1 MGAPLDGDRR
11 RDAPSDGGPMSIFG
25 FLRRRAQRDLDLND
39 EIRVHFEMAVRDRM
53 ARGESRGDAEAAARR
68 EFGNVGYVQEVT
80 REMWGGVWFERLRQD
95 LRFAARS
102 LRRSPTFTIVAAL
115 TLALGIGVNTA
126 MFAVVHGV
134 LLRPLPFADSDRLF
148 VPSYEMAAVGSAAG
162 MFDDHYVQLAKDTS
176 IFERLAAYGTRSL
189 TITGVGDPL
198 LVSAARVTDQ
208 FFSVLGAR
216 PQFGRLFEESEAAG
230 DDGTSIILSDALW
243 HSRFNA
249 NPSVIGMRI
258 MLEGVSRTVVGVMPA
273 SFDFPAGTDVW
284 QPWRIVSDPKTNISF
299 IPVIGRL
306 KPRLTDQQAGQMFAA
321 YTSHLPVGE
330 GPPRPGLI
338 AALTP
343 LKTVLVGNVRTPLL
357 IFSGAIGFVLLIA
370 CANVANLLLMR
381 VATRDREMAVR
392 AALGAGRWRLV
403 RQLLTE
409 TLALTTLGSV
419 AGIAVALAT
428 LRLLLVLAPANM
440 LPRADGI
447 RIDPWTLAFT
457 AGLAIVT
464 AIACGAI
471 PALHASEHRLRAS
484 LAAGAR
490 TVTGG
495 RQRLRSLLVGGEI
508 ALALVLLTGAGLLV
522 RSFDRMRSVDLGFD
536 PHNTLAVSVALP
548 AARYTG
554 AADMREFDAR
564 VLANLNAIPGVESA
578 GVINWAPF
586 GNRGVS
592 GSLFAEDG
600 HKFPGY
606 SVGALSVSPG
616 YFRAMGIHL
625 ERGRAFTADDRAN
638 GARVAILS
646 HSVAEKF
653 WPGENPIGKRITSS
667 EKPDPSDWMTVVGV
681 VNDVVQAAGLVRR
694 TGPAS
699 RVTSSPAP
707 ANYIPLAQTNVPFFL
722 RRVAF
727 VVRRHEDAP
736 STPIA
741 VATTHILRE
750 ADPNLALETVASM
763 SDILGRTTAEPRFQS
778 RMLLTFSLAALLL
791 AVIGVY
797 GVLSYNLSQ
806 RQQEIGVRIALGATP
821 AEIARMVMRGT
832 TTLVVP
838 GIVVGLGASFALTRV
853 LGRFLFQ
860 ITATDPTTFAFVVV
874 VLAVVALAA
883 AAIPA
888 RRASR
893 IDPSILTRATG

>member
-1 MGAPLDGDRR
+1 MRWPWQ
-11 RDAPSDGGPMSIFG
+11 
-25 FLRRRAQRDLDLND
+25 RRARELALTEELQSHL
-39 EIRVHFEMAVRDRM
+39 EMAMEQRIQ
-53 ARGESRGDAEAAARR
+53 RGESPVAARDNALR
-68 EFGNVGYVQEVT
+68 EFGNVTHVAEVT
-80 REMWGGVWFERLRQD
+80 REMWGGVWLERLRQD
-95 LRFAARS
+95 LRFAVRS
-102 LRRSPTFTIVAAL
+102 LWRSPTFTIVAAL

-134 LLRPLPFADSDRLF
+134 LLRPLPFADADRLF
-148 VPSYEMAAVGSAAG
+148 VPSYGMAGFG
-162 MFDDHYVQLAKDTS
+162 TTPRMFDDHYVQLAKDTS
-176 IFERLAAYGTRSL
+176 IFEGVATYGTRAL

-216 PQFGRLFEESEAAG
+216 PRFGRLFEESDAAG

-284 QPWRIVSDPKTNISF
+284 QPWRVVADPKENVSF
-299 IPVIGRL
+299 IPVLGRL
-306 KPRLTDQQAGQMFAA
+306 KPGLTDQQAGQMFAA
-321 YTSHLPVGE
+321 YASHLPLDV
-330 GPPRPGLI
+330 GPPRSGLV

-403 RQLLTE
+403 RQLVTE
-409 TLALTTLGSV
+409 TLALTTLGSA
-419 AGIAVALAT
+419 AGISVALAT
-428 LRLLLVLAPANM
+428 LRLLLLLAPEKM
-440 LPRADGI
+440 LPRTDGI

-464 AIACGAI
+464 AIVCGAI

-484 LAAGAR
+484 LASGAR

-564 VLANLNAIPGVESA
+564 VLANLNAIPGVEAA

-586 GNRGVS
+586 GNGGVS
-592 GSLFAEDG
+592 ASLFAEDG

-625 ERGRAFTADDRAN
+625 ERGRAFTDDDRAN

-667 EKPDPSDWMTVVGV
+667 EKPDPSDWVTVVGV
-681 VNDVVQAAGLVRR
+681 VNDVVQAAGLVHR

-699 RVTSSPAP
+699 RVTSSSAP
-707 ANYIPLAQTNVPFFL
+707 AKYIPLAQTNVPFFL

-806 RQQEIGVRIALGATP
+806 RQQEIGVRIALGASP

-832 TTLVVP
+832 TILVVP
-838 GIVVGLGASFALTRV
+838 GIIVGLGASLALTRV

-874 VLAVVALAA
+874 VLAVGAFAA

-888 RRASR
+888 RRAAR
-893 IDPSILTRATG
+893 IDPSVLTRATG